1 MSIGLPSSSW
11 DAAGGGEVMSP
22 DVEIFFCCRFFSG
35 GDDDDANAERCLASF
50 SSGCFRF
57 LLFDDS
63 VGSFSGPFGLAIGFF
78 GLETSSLAFALL
90 PFDVAELL
98 VAEVLYSSAKSSSR
112 VCLDLL
118 LVVIG
123 MITIVVG
130 SPAICEKAS
139 EGFITMNEL

>member
-1 MSIGLPSSSW
+1 
-11 DAAGGGEVMSP
+11 MSP

-35 GDDDDANAERCLASF
+35 GDDDANAERGLVSF

-57 LLFDDS
+57 LLFDDF
-63 VGSFSGPFGLAIGFF
+63 VGSFSGPFGLAFGFF

-98 VAEVLYSSAKSSSR
+98 VAEALFSSAKSSSR

-118 LVVIG
+118 LVVVG

-130 SPAICEKAS
+130 SPAICEILPQA
-139 EGFITMNEL
+139 LLL

>member
-1 MSIGLPSSSW
+1 MSIGLPSSSSD
-11 DAAGGGEVMSP
+11 DAAVGEVMSP
-22 DVEIFFCCRFFSG
+22 DVEIFFCCCFFFG
-35 GDDDDANAERCLASF
+35 GDDDANAERCIVSL

-63 VGSFSGPFGLAIGFF
+63 VGSFSGPLGLAFGFF

-90 PFDVAELL
+90 PFDVAELF
-98 VAEVLYSSAKSSSR
+98 VAEALFSSAKSSSR

-118 LVVIG
+118 LVVVG

-130 SPAICEKAS
+130 SPALCEKAS
-139 EGFITMNEL
+139 AGFITIKEL